1 MYNSLETETG
11 IDGGGGDSGVDYMEM
26 IALLQEEVARLE
38 QELRGRDER
47 PPETSSDGAASDPEG
62 TDAVAAAEEAA
73 AARAEIERLESELAG
88 REETIGLLLD
98 QLSRVEEAH
107 AANRA
112 EWEQLAG
119 WLAELEQRVEGQ
131 DGDALLGLQE
141 RLAAQQQQADE
152 SRRKAEQDRRAS

>member
-1 MYNSLETETG
+1 SWPGSTPSGSTACSIARSANRTSSPPSATYSRNT
-11 IDGGGGDSGVDYMEM
+11 IDPMNHPIECEADIDDRGGEFGVDYLET

-62 TDAVAAAEEAA
+62 TDAAAAMEEAA

-119 WLAELEQRVEGQ
+119 WLA
-131 DGDALLGLQE
+131 
-141 RLAAQQQQADE
+141 
-152 SRRKAEQDRRAS
+152 